1 MFKFAVVR
9 VVCFAA
15 ALCGGAATE
24 AAVTYRITDLGD
36 VPGGSNYSY
45 A

>member
-1 MFKFAVVR
+1 MFRFAVVR
-9 VVCFAA
+9 VVCSAA
-15 ALCGGAATE
+15 ALCGGAGAQ